1 MKKIKAYFRF
11 LRQKYTTE
19 SKQDVIRHRTSRIND
34 DLFYEL
40 ETEESL
46 RIYQEVKAH
55 FEKGLRKRLE
65 RIEKEK
71 EAIQNYFL

>member
-11 LRQKYTTE
+11 LRQKYMVE
-19 SKQDVIRHRTSRIND
+19 NKQDDIKQRTSRINY
-34 DLFYEL
+34 DLFCDL

-46 RIYQEVKAH
+46 KVFQDVKTH
-55 FEKGLRKRLE
+55 FEKNLRKRLE

-71 EAIQNYFL
+71 EAIENYFV

>member
-1 MKKIKAYFRF
+1 MKRINAYFRL
-11 LRQKYTTE
+11 LRQKYLTE
-19 SKQDVIRHRTSRIND
+19 NKQEVIKHRTSRIND

-65 RIEKEK
+65 RIEREK